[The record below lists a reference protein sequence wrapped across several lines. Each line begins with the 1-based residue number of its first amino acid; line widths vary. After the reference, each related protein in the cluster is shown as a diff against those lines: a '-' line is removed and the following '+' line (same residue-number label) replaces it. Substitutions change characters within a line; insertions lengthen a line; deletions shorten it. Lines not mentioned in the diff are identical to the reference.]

1 MLLLAAQLLPVDFS
15 CKLDDETP
23 HPTVYLDHGHCLTLG
38 QKDSL
43 RLEHVMY
50 DHLHIG
56 LLSQH
61 HCAPPCL
68 MSLLDTCSFVKTC
81 CLSRHNQ
88 VVHRVCSLRAVFY
101 PPKMPYLL
109 ICILLCKK
117 EWVCPSE
124 HTTITGLGCGLRNE
138 DKQKSERNLG

>member
-88 VVHRVCSLRAVFY
+88 VVHRVCSLRAILSPQNAIFAHLHPALQEGVS
-101 PPKMPYLL
+101 MP
-109 ICILLCKK
+109 IRAHHHHRA
-117 EWVCPSE
+117 WTWSE
-124 HTTITGLGCGLRNE
+124 E
-138 DKQKSERNLG
+138 